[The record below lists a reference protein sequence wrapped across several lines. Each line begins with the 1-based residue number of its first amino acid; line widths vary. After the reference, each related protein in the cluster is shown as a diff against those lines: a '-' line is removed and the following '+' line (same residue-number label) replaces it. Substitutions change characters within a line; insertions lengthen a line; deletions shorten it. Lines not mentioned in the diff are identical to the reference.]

1 MKSCK
6 RVFILTLKTSVD
18 VRYFPKSTMVVVL
31 SAKRIEKM
39 HCEALIGLKFRSAR
53 CHAEVN
59 APGFKHAKL
68 MPRFKREE
76 IIARRL

>member
-1 MKSCK
+1 
-6 RVFILTLKTSVD
+6 VD
-18 VRYFPKSTMVVVL
+18 VVL